1 MQLWFA
7 TTLRD
12 GIAISASGGFA
23 TFRDIAIST
32 AKQLMAKAGWSGN
45 SDEAAADIIKG
56 FEEVQAHSDVLPGLQ
71 AIHKAGVKVIVLFYA
86 LLSCQCCHK
95 MRFS

>member
-23 TFRDIAIST
+23 TFREIASNSV
-32 AKQLMAKAGWSGN
+32 KQLLAKAGHSEN
-45 SDEAAADIIKG
+45 SEKAAADVIKG

-71 AIHKAGVKVIVLFYA
+71 AIHSLGIKVGMLICPR
-86 LLSCQCCHK
+86 LLVPPQ
-95 MRFS
+95 